1 MKKFKIFLLFIT
13 FFSLTSNSYAIEI
26 SSPAFKDGDNIPKKY
41 GCSYNGG
48 KNISIPINF
57 SDVPDN
63 AKSLALIIDDPDA
76 KSVAGKIWVH
86 WILTDIPPNTKSLKE
101 VKNGKVGIG
110 KTGRNSDGKKNY
122 SGMCPPNGT
131 HTYNIKAYALD
142 SEIEKTLGE
151 MTQKKFEKKY
161 KNNII
166 DSFMFSGKFK

>member
-1 MKKFKIFLLFIT
+1 MKIIQIILFIIV
-13 FFSLTSNSYAIEI
+13 FSFTSNLHAIEI
-26 SSPAFKDGDNIPKKY
+26 SSPAFNDGDNIPKKY

-86 WILTDIPPNTKSLKE
+86 WILTDIPPDTKALKE

-122 SGMCPPNGT
+122 GGMCPPNGT

-142 SEIEKTLGE
+142 SEIKKTLGE

-161 KNNII
+161 KENII
-166 DSFMFSGKFK
+166 NSFMFSGKFK

>member
-1 MKKFKIFLLFIT
+1 MKIIQIILFII
-13 FFSLTSNSYAIEI
+13 FFSFTSNLYAVEI
-26 SSPAFKDGDNIPKKY
+26 SSPAFNDGDNIPKKY

-57 SDVPDN
+57 SNVPDN

-86 WILTDIPPNTKSLKE
+86 WILTDIPPDTKASKE

-161 KNNII
+161 IENII
-166 DSFMFSGKFK
+166 SSFTFSGKFK

>member
-1 MKKFKIFLLFIT
+1 MKIIQIILFII
-13 FFSLTSNSYAIEI
+13 FFSFTSNLYAVEI
-26 SSPAFKDGDNIPKKY
+26 SSPAFNDGDNIPKKY

-57 SDVPDN
+57 SNVPDN

-86 WILTDIPPNTKSLKE
+86 WILTDIPPDTKASKE

-142 SEIEKTLGE
+142 SEIKKTLGE

-161 KNNII
+161 IENII
-166 DSFMFSGKFK
+166 SSFTFSGKFK

>member
-1 MKKFKIFLLFIT
+1 MKIIQIILFII
-13 FFSLTSNSYAIEI
+13 FFSSTSNLYAVEI
-26 SSPAFKDGDNIPKKY
+26 SSPAFNDGDNIPKKY

-57 SDVPDN
+57 SNVPDN

-110 KTGRNSDGKKNY
+110 KTGRNSDGKK
-122 SGMCPPNGT
+122 
-131 HTYNIKAYALD
+131 
-142 SEIEKTLGE
+142 
-151 MTQKKFEKKY
+151 
-161 KNNII
+161 II
-166 DSFMFSGKFK
+166 VGCVHRMELIHIILKRML

>member
-1 MKKFKIFLLFIT
+1 MKIIQIILFII
-13 FFSLTSNSYAIEI
+13 FFSSTSNLYAVEI
-26 SSPAFKDGDNIPKKY
+26 SSPAFNDGDNIPKKY

-57 SDVPDN
+57 SNVPDN

-86 WILTDIPPNTKSLKE
+86 WILTDIPPDTKTLKE

-142 SEIEKTLGE
+142 SEIKKTLGE

-161 KNNII
+161 RNNII
-166 DSFMFSGKFK
+166 SSFTFSGKFK

>member
-1 MKKFKIFLLFIT
+1 MRIFPFILSIIILSFT
-13 FFSLTSNSYAIEI
+13 SSLHAFEI
-26 SSPAFKDGDNIPKKY
+26 STPAFDDGDNIPKKY

-57 SDVPDN
+57 SDVPNN

-76 KSVAGKIWVH
+76 ISVAGKVWVH
-86 WILTDIPPNTKSLKE
+86 WILTDIPPGTNELKE

-110 KTGRNSDGKKNY
+110 KTGRNSNGKKNY
-122 SGMCPPNGT
+122 GGMCPPNGF

-142 SEIEKTLGE
+142 SEIKKTLGA

-161 KNNII
+161 KGNII
-166 DSFMFSGKFK
+166 NSSMFSGKFK